1 MEIQQ
6 HDGVVVEVA
15 GFQQGFAKRC
25 GRREM
30 CHGREREVLGL
41 RCCCPPFPPLYIG
54 PRERGGAALALPPR
68 KGAAREESFL
78 PKAPRRCLPPLGLS
92 VFLISWRMGL
102 LGLVPLA
109 HIGQGAPLIAH
120 VAPRGWWTPLVDP
133 RTPFGTPG
141 TIPIKRETFP
151 ATKIR
156 LPIYKSLPPDHSGT
170 SRDVR
175 DLIRDSEQ
183 LSGFRIHIS
192 LQP

>member
-1 MEIQQ
+1 MEIQS

-30 CHGREREVLGL
+30 CHGREREAPGL
-41 RCCCPPFPPLYIG
+41 RYGSPPFPPLYIG

-92 VFLISWRMGL
+92 IYLISWRMGL

-109 HIGQGAPLIAH
+109 HIGQGAPPTAH
-120 VAPRGWWTPLVDP
+120 VAPRGWWIPGPLS
-133 RTPFGTPG
+133 
-141 TIPIKRETFP
+141 
-151 ATKIR
+151 A
-156 LPIYKSLPPDHSGT
+156 LPVQY
-170 SRDVR
+170 R
-175 DLIRDSEQ
+175 
-183 LSGFRIHIS
+183 
-192 LQP
+192 

>member
-30 CHGREREVLGL
+30 CHGREREAPGL
-41 RCCCPPFPPLYIG
+41 RSCCPPFPRLYIG

-68 KGAAREESFL
+68 KGAAREESFP

-92 VFLISWRMGL
+92 LFLISWRMGL

-109 HIGQGAPLIAH
+109 HIGQGAPPYSPCGPPGQ
-120 VAPRGWWTPLVDP
+120 VAPPGGPPGPFRWSRYNTDNP
-133 RTPFGTPG
+133 RNIPG
-141 TIPIKRETFP
+141 GRN
-151 ATKIR
+151 
-156 LPIYKSLPPDHSGT
+156 
-170 SRDVR
+170 
-175 DLIRDSEQ
+175 
-183 LSGFRIHIS
+183 
-192 LQP
+192 